1 MKCPFCCS
9 QGGVRPICY
18 PSECAMSDGNG
29 DCLIRQALQCYVKST
44 KEKAEFTRSYIGPLR
59 ICPTAAILT
68 NNLIKQRGII
78 YATEF

>member
-9 QGGVRPICY
+9 QGGVRPVCY

-44 KEKAEFTRSYIGPLR
+44 KEKTEFTRSYIGQPYPPKEEVKLR
-59 ICPTAAILT
+59 PPRVET
-68 NNLIKQRGII
+68 G
-78 YATEF
+78 YVP